1 MEKQIR
7 VNNSQLSTAISFI
20 KQHLDHE
27 GIAGEEKNRAI
38 LMAEESLVHLFA
50 HSDSEAWAT
59 IKVRYMVS
67 ALQAERWSASGNTT

>member
-27 GIAGEEKNRAI
+27 GIAGEEVRDALKPSRKFVRI
-38 LMAEESLVHLFA
+38 ELIERVEGLELDTRMAVQPR
-50 HSDSEAWAT
+50 
-59 IKVRYMVS
+59 K
-67 ALQAERWSASGNTT
+67 